1 MSIFIY
7 TSKVNYGSFLTFLRL
22 IQVSSPMER

>member
-7 TSKVNYGSFLTFLRL
+7 TSKVNYESFLTFLQL
-22 IQVSSPMER
+22 ILVSTPMER